1 MSDPANPTN
10 AFTPS
15 ADIYKGISVL
25 SSEDWIGLTTFFES
39 AVTDNPTTTELM
51 RAMLGMQKQDAFRP
65 EFSEAVELFV
75 TLKGV
80 GQKFKADV
88 QDKMLTLAD
97 DIVQYNDVAAT
108 TYERLIELVDRF
120 DLEGAPTPSAEPA
133 VEAKWKALVKV
144 WESDTPS
151 GRSEQIK
158 RNFSS
163 ALEQL
168 IEDANAR
175 SVRAFALQNSIL
187 DNGNGILMRL
197 NACKTAFNG
206 QKQKFT
212 TTLGAEGAA
221 NQKLKAA
228 VEKLEN
234 DLKALRRK
242 EKDEVIVL
250 STSPAYLAIPLFG
263 PLILAGVDIGVGAD
277 LAVTRRKIAEKVD
290 EVRTIQAT
298 MATNER
304 FIGYYNRSND
314 RFDSISK
321 SIEDLGPKLKTL
333 GEAWR
338 AISADL
344 GNIHKVLS
352 TTGRKSLQGEN
363 WFSLTVVLGTAKK
376 GWARVA
382 GQADHFRRFG
392 GTPKKAQSV
401 DQLVEL
407 ASKKAA

>member
-1 MSDPANPTN
+1 MIRRPPRSTLFP
-10 AFTPS
+10 
-15 ADIYKGISVL
+15 Y
-25 SSEDWIGLTTFFES
+25 TT
-39 AVTDNPTTTELM
+39 L
-51 RAMLGMQKQDAFRP
+51 FR
-65 EFSEAVELFV
+65 S
-75 TLKGV
+75 
-80 GQKFKADV
+80 
-88 QDKMLTLAD
+88 
-97 DIVQYNDVAAT
+97 
-108 TYERLIELVDRF
+108 
-120 DLEGAPTPSAEPA
+120 
-133 VEAKWKALVKV
+133 
-144 WESDTPS
+144 
-151 GRSEQIK
+151 
-158 RNFSS
+158 
-163 ALEQL
+163 
-168 IEDANAR
+168 
-175 SVRAFALQNSIL
+175 
-187 DNGNGILMRL
+187 
-197 NACKTAFNG
+197 TAFNG

-352 TTGRKSLQGEN
+352 TTGRKIGRASCRE
-363 WFSLTVVLGTAKK
+363 
-376 GWARVA
+376 RV
-382 GQADHFRRFG
+382 
-392 GTPKKAQSV
+392 
-401 DQLVEL
+401 
-407 ASKKAA
+407 